1 MDEYLIG
8 AGAILTAG
16 PEASISGATLHA
28 QVERGLARRV
38 EAAVIDFEATQPTE
52 VSRLLLV
59 VQGWSGARFRA
70 EVVRRLLERRECTL
84 ADVISTL
91 AEAAGTTEV
100 HLFAHWL
107 LDAASAEAL
116 EERGLQVVTHPLE
129 AIGQAA
135 LVSGQRVERWAE
147 RARSGDSKGE
157 KARCSVEMYVMP
169 NARVAV
175 IDDDRMVR
183 EMLELG
189 LSREGY
195 EVRTAT
201 DGLAALELVKVFD
214 PELIVLDIMMPK
226 IDGVTLLPRLREIT
240 QAPILMLTAKGG
252 TDDKV
257 RSLSSG
263 ADDYLVKP
271 FVFEELI
278 ARLQA
283 KLRRP
288 QLIEENV
295 LRWRDISINPGTH
308 EAWRGKDVLEF
319 TQREFDLLEVFM
331 REPRRV
337 FSKDHLLE
345 IVWGH
350 DFEGGPNIVETY
362 ISYLRAKI
370 DRPGEAGS
378 FIRTVRGV
386 GYGLSQ

>member
-1 MDEYLIG
+1 M
-8 AGAILTAG
+8 A
-16 PEASISGATLHA
+16 
-28 QVERGLARRV
+28 
-38 EAAVIDFEATQPTE
+38 
-52 VSRLLLV
+52 
-59 VQGWSGARFRA
+59 
-70 EVVRRLLERRECTL
+70 
-84 ADVISTL
+84 
-91 AEAAGTTEV
+91 
-100 HLFAHWL
+100 
-107 LDAASAEAL
+107 
-116 EERGLQVVTHPLE
+116 
-129 AIGQAA
+129 
-135 LVSGQRVERWAE
+135 
-147 RARSGDSKGE
+147 
-157 KARCSVEMYVMP
+157 

-189 LSREGY
+189 LSREGF
-195 EVRTAT
+195 EVRTAS
-201 DGLAALELVKVFD
+201 DGITALDLIKGFD
-214 PELIVLDIMMPK
+214 PEVIVLDIMMPK
-226 IDGVTLLPRLREIT
+226 IDGITLLPKLREIT

-252 TDDKV
+252 TENKV
-257 RSLSSG
+257 QSLSAG

-288 QLIEENV
+288 QLIEENI
-295 LRWRDISINPGTH
+295 LRWREVSMNPQTR
-308 EAWRGKDVLEF
+308 ETWRGKDSIEL
-319 TQREFDLLEVFM
+319 TQREFDLLLVLM

-370 DRPGEAGS
+370 DRPGERGS
-378 FIRTVRGV
+378 FLRTVRGV

>member
-1 MDEYLIG
+1 M
-8 AGAILTAG
+8 AG
-16 PEASISGATLHA
+16 PPSS
-28 QVERGLARRV
+28 GLAD
-38 EAAVIDFEATQPTE
+38 A
-52 VSRLLLV
+52 S
-59 VQGWSGARFRA
+59 SG
-70 EVVRRLLERRECTL
+70 L
-84 ADVISTL
+84 
-91 AEAAGTTEV
+91 
-100 HLFAHWL
+100 
-107 LDAASAEAL
+107 
-116 EERGLQVVTHPLE
+116 
-129 AIGQAA
+129 
-135 LVSGQRVERWAE
+135 
-147 RARSGDSKGE
+147 SKGPGPG
-157 KARCSVEMYVMP
+157 CNIEMYTMP

-195 EVRTAT
+195 EVKTAT
-201 DGLAALELVKVFD
+201 DGFGALELVKTFD

-295 LRWRDISINPGTH
+295 LRWRDIAINPATR
-308 EAWRGKDVLEF
+308 EAWRGKEPLEF
-319 TQREFDLLEVFM
+319 TQREFDLLEVFL

-370 DRPGEAGS
+370 DRPGEPGS